1 MSGEMTDSQLIIC
14 DKKLMSEIE
23 EKANRENKEDIIE
36 SLDLFETK
44 WQNLPY
50 RPARDFINKMRESED
65 PQIREKAE
73 KVYANYLKMHDEIV
87 RKTYDEIGRK
97 DIEQISER
105 FRSIVL
111 PIQSQMKE
119 LSQAYDVSKQMA
131 EIAKT
136 MQGVQNKVN
145 SLPIMNSSLQELVRS
160 RSILTEATRNIMNT
174 QKLVVPLFLEPSPIL
189 RAENLFSKIP
199 DKKLEQKSS
208 FSEILEKREE
218 EIAEDLRF
226 ISEKEYDFTFN
237 YPAYKLLCNL
247 EIYFRCLIQKIIV
260 EPNSGNL
267 ENKIP
272 VNIIGK
278 WNERKEAE
286 ENNPV
291 VDSGYELIYYSD
303 FTDIKEILQKG
314 KNFKLFESIFK
325 EEQLKIITSKLH
337 ELDPI
342 RKKIA
347 HYRPLSKNEF
357 ERLRMYANDILP
369 DLNTD

>member
-1 MSGEMTDSQLIIC
+1 MSEEMTDSQLIIG
-14 DKKLMSEIE
+14 DQKHQKLMSEIE
-23 EKANRENKEDIIE
+23 EKANSENKEDIIE
-36 SLDLFETK
+36 SLDLFEIK
-44 WQNLPY
+44 WQSLPY

-73 KVYANYLKMHDEIV
+73 NVYANYLKKHNEIVSEIV
-87 RKTYDEIGRK
+87 RKDL
-97 DIEQISER
+97 EQMSEH

-111 PIQSQMKE
+111 PIQSQMRE
-119 LSQAYDVSKQMA
+119 LSQAFDVSKQMV

-136 MQGVQNKVN
+136 IQVQNKVN
-145 SLPIMNSSLQELVRS
+145 TLPKINSSLQQLVRS
-160 RSILTEATRNIMNT
+160 RNILTDTTRSILNT
-174 QKLVVPLFLEPSPIL
+174 QKLVVPLLLEPSPIL

-199 DKKLEQKSS
+199 DKELEEKSS

-218 EIAEDLRF
+218 EIAEDIKF

-247 EIYFRCLIQKIIV
+247 EIYFRYLIQKIIIG
-260 EPNSGNL
+260 PNSGNL

-272 VNIIGK
+272 VSIIDK
-278 WNERKEAE
+278 WKQRKEAE
-286 ENNPV
+286 ESNPI

-314 KNFKLFESIFK
+314 KNFRLFEDIFK

-357 ERLRMYANDILP
+357 DRLRMYTDDIVP
-369 DLNTD
+369 ELNTD

>member
-1 MSGEMTDSQLIIC
+1 MSEEMTDSQLIIG
-14 DKKLMSEIE
+14 DQKHKKLMSEIE
-23 EKANRENKEDIIE
+23 EKANSENKEDIIE
-36 SLDLFETK
+36 SLDLFEAK

-50 RPARDFINKMRESED
+50 RPALDFINRMTESED

-73 KVYANYLKMHDEIV
+73 NVYANYLKKHDEIV
-87 RKTYDEIGRK
+87 RKDL
-97 DIEQISER
+97 EQISER

-111 PIQSQMKE
+111 PIQSQMRE

-136 MQGVQNKVN
+136 MQGVQYKVN
-145 SLPIMNSSLQELVRS
+145 SLPKMNFNLQQLVKS
-160 RSILTEATRNIMNT
+160 RNILTDATRNILNT
-174 QKLVVPLFLEPSPIL
+174 QKLVVPLLLEPSPIL

-199 DKKLEQKSS
+199 DEELEQRSS
-208 FSEILEKREE
+208 FSDILEKREE
-218 EIAEDLRF
+218 EIAEEIKF

-247 EIYFRCLIQKIIV
+247 EVYFRYLIQKIII
-260 EPNSGNL
+260 EPNNGNL

-272 VNIIGK
+272 VSIIDK
-278 WNERKEAE
+278 WKQRKVAE
-286 ENNPV
+286 ESNPI

-314 KNFKLFESIFK
+314 KNFRLFEDIFK

-347 HYRPLSKNEF
+347 HYRPLSRNEF
-357 ERLRMYANDILP
+357 ERLRLYTDDILP
-369 DLNTD
+369 ELNTD

>member
-1 MSGEMTDSQLIIC
+1 MSEEMTDSRLIC
-14 DKKLMSEIE
+14 DQKLMSEIE
-23 EKANRENKEDIIE
+23 EKANSENKEDIIE

-44 WQNLPY
+44 WQKLPY
-50 RPARDFINKMRESED
+50 RPARDFINKMKESED

-73 KVYANYLKMHDEIV
+73 NIYANYLKKHDEIM
-87 RKTYDEIGRK
+87 RKNL
-97 DIEQISER
+97 EQISEH

-111 PIQSQMKE
+111 PIQSQMRE
-119 LSQAYDVSKQMA
+119 LSQAYDVSKQMV

-145 SLPIMNSSLQELVRS
+145 SSSIMNSNLQELVRS
-160 RSILTEATRNIMNT
+160 QSILTNATRNIMNT
-174 QKLVVPLFLEPSPIL
+174 QKLVAPLFLEPSPIL

-199 DKKLEQKSS
+199 YKKLEQKSS
-208 FSEILEKREE
+208 FSDILEKREE
-218 EIAEDLRF
+218 EIAEDLKF

-247 EIYFRCLIQKIIV
+247 EVYFRCLIQKIII

-272 VNIIGK
+272 VSIIDK
-278 WNERKEAE
+278 WKERKEAE

-325 EEQLKIITSKLH
+325 EEQFKIITSKLH

-357 ERLRMYANDILP
+357 ERLRIYANDILP